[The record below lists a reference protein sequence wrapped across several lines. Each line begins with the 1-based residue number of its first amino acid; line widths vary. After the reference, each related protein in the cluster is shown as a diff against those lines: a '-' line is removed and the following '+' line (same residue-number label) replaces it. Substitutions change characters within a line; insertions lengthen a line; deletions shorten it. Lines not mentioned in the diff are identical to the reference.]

1 LNNRPLTY
9 VEDDLQFPVLTPN
22 SMLFANSNIL
32 PEMESHHLEDG
43 DLRGRAKHLL
53 KCKTAVWK
61 RWSNEYLRSLRE
73 RHRTKKTKRGFTPKV
88 GDVVIIADDEKK
100 RGKWSL
106 SVVEEL
112 VAGKDGEV
120 RVAKVRSKKSH
131 LERAVQHLYPLELSC
146 DVEPPAKA
154 VMNPEAPTFRP
165 KRAAAVAARQRIRKV
180 TENDLDEH

>member
-1 LNNRPLTY
+1 
-9 VEDDLQFPVLTPN
+9 
-22 SMLFANSNIL
+22 
-32 PEMESHHLEDG
+32 MEPHHVEDG

-73 RHRTKKTKRGFTPKV
+73 RHRTKKIKRGFTPKV

-106 SVVEEL
+106 GVVEEL

-131 LERAVQHLYPLELSC
+131 LERAVQQLYPLELSC

-165 KRAAAVAARQRIRKV
+165 KRAAAVVARQRIREV
-180 TENDLDEH
+180 TENDREEHNLNIYLLLR